1 MSASHYR
8 SSKSLELSVLFSAQP
23 DSNEQ
28 KIAVAIPPP
37 KFNFFLLFRAS
48 SVLLPFGF
56 KANGNGRW
64 GEGTALLQCCS
75 PVPTWVRA
83 RSGACWVELSTEVA
97 IISLSCWRSPS
108 RPNPISFWTESCTEA
123 KTSDKRRENISSRNL
138 RWEIRNSIIVW
149 NWFPIRRDDRLGVM
163 EWFA

>member
-37 KFNFFLLFRAS
+37 KFNFFLLFQAS

-56 KANGNGRW
+56 KANGNEGGGGGGGR
-64 GEGTALLQCCS
+64 ELRCYNVALRYPPEC
-75 PVPTWVRA
+75 VPDQEPAGW
-83 RSGACWVELSTEVA
+83 
-97 IISLSCWRSPS
+97 
-108 RPNPISFWTESCTEA
+108 SFP
-123 KTSDKRRENISSRNL
+123 L
-138 RWEIRNSIIVW
+138 R
-149 NWFPIRRDDRLGVM
+149 
-163 EWFA
+163 